1 MKQYHHRRRQKNF
14 QRGPIKIEAVL
25 TTKNGR
31 VFEIWEVRMKVCE
44 NPGGAMTPL
53 CPPC

>member
-1 MKQYHHRRRQKNF
+1 M
-14 QRGPIKIEAVL
+14 KIEAVL

-31 VFEIWEVRMKVCE
+31 SFEIREVQERVCE
-44 NPGGAMTPL
+44 KPGGAMTPL